1 MKWSYSRPTRSCS
14 SSRVISGGGGHRD
27 PSRRRCPHRAAPA
40 PLQPARRCPSSLR
53 GTRRC
58 GGRGG
63 RRSSVW
69 APCMP
74 TAGRSRRRCWRWR
87 CRNLPRRGSKVRRP
101 PCAPWGLASQS
112 LGTVGSGTKYHA
124 PKGSI
129 SGENDALRARGAVIL
144 ADRRVQ
150 RGAMGSGPKRHQ
162 EPRNEKPIRVIHGR
176 LMVYEATAPKNRP

>member
-1 MKWSYSRPTRSCS
+1 M
-14 SSRVISGGGGHRD
+14 
-27 PSRRRCPHRAAPA
+27 A
-40 PLQPARRCPSSLR
+40 
-53 GTRRC
+53 
-58 GGRGG
+58 
-63 RRSSVW
+63 
-69 APCMP
+69 
-74 TAGRSRRRCWRWR
+74 
-87 CRNLPRRGSKVRRP
+87 
-101 PCAPWGLASQS
+101 
-112 LGTVGSGTKYHA
+112 GSGTKYHA